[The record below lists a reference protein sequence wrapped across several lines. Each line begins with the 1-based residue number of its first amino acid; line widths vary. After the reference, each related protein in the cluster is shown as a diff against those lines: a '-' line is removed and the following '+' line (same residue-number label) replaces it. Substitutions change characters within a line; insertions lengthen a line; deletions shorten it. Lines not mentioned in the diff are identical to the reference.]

1 MASDSQAGG
10 GGALLD
16 RGGQPF
22 DGAGSLP
29 GVPAAGPIA
38 AATFEPG
45 DATSC
50 FASHASLAASSL
62 ESAAHAYSVPSLHIS
77 AIEIS
82 SEPYAG
88 ASSAAAAAAA
98 FGAFEGACSCLE
110 SHAAFPALAESI
122 CGGGG
127 EGDGGDSGGGEGGG
141 GDGSDEGGGNCG
153 GGEGGGG
160 EGGGGVGGGG
170 ALCGGPHCGG
180 PCCDGGAFA
189 SGASIAAT
197 FEPGDATSCFASHAS
212 LALSSLKS
220 ASSSHESAAHAYSL
234 PSLHISA
241 IEISSAPQAG
251 ISSEA
256 VLVDGAGLAASAG
269 DGGGDGGVGG
279 GGGGL

>member
-110 SHAAFPALAESI
+110 SRTALPASE
-122 CGGGG
+122 
-127 EGDGGDSGGGEGGG
+127 GGDA
-141 GDGSDEGGGNCG
+141 GS
-153 GGEGGGG
+153 
-160 EGGGGVGGGG
+160 
-170 ALCGGPHCGG
+170 
-180 PCCDGGAFA
+180 
-189 SGASIAAT
+189 
-197 FEPGDATSCFASHAS
+197 
-212 LALSSLKS
+212 
-220 ASSSHESAAHAYSL
+220 
-234 PSLHISA
+234 
-241 IEISSAPQAG
+241 
-251 ISSEA
+251 
-256 VLVDGAGLAASAG
+256 
-269 DGGGDGGVGG
+269 GVGG
-279 GGGGL
+279 GGGVDKALPAAAGAADRGAAPCSTSESNAAASCFASHVSTFFLFSSVASAALSFVCSSSSRVTLPPPFASPFSARSPCFISP

>member
-1 MASDSQAGG
+1 M
-10 GGALLD
+10 LD

-98 FGAFEGACSCLE
+98 AFGAFEGACSCLE

-122 CGGGG
+122 CC
-127 EGDGGDSGGGEGGG
+127 
-141 GDGSDEGGGNCG
+141 CG
-153 GGEGGGG
+153 G
-160 EGGGGVGGGG
+160 
-170 ALCGGPHCGG
+170 APCGGPCCDG

-197 FEPGDATSCFASHAS
+197 FEPGDATSCLASHTS
-212 LALSSLKS
+212 LALSSLGT
-220 ASSSHESAAHAYSL
+220 ASSSLESAAHASSM

-241 IEISSAPQAG
+241 IEISSAPHT
-251 ISSEA
+251 SSG
-256 VLVDGAGLAASAG
+256 VAASAPISASAFASASASSRAARTTESPG
-269 DGGGDGGVGG
+269 
-279 GGGGL
+279 